1 MVIRYGLFGR
11 ASCVVYL
18 TSKAYWLRF
27 LGYLFQEVE
36 RLNQR
41 EWETLQIINILIKI
55 VNLKGGKQELNVLTD
70 LMSSKLVEVTQAT
83 EKVGA
88 AYKLNPI
95 TKDETLT
102 KHLNHM

>member
-1 MVIRYGLFGR
+1 M
-11 ASCVVYL
+11 
-18 TSKAYWLRF
+18 
-27 LGYLFQEVE
+27 
-36 RLNQR
+36 
-41 EWETLQIINILIKI
+41 
-55 VNLKGGKQELNVLTD
+55 NLKGGKQELNVLTD

-95 TKDETLT
+95 TKDEILT